1 LISAARFAMLSIN
14 DQIMLDESEIQ
25 ETFIQASGPGGQN
38 VNKVATAV
46 QLRFDVLRSPSLP
59 DDTRRRL
66 IRLAGKR
73 LTQDGIL
80 VIDARRRRTQEQNR
94 QEALARLVALIRQ
107 AAEPPKIRRATR
119 PTQAARQRR
128 LTTKRRRGA
137 IKQLRRSTP
146 DAEI

>member
-1 LISAARFAMLSIN
+1 
-14 DQIMLDESEIQ
+14 
-25 ETFIQASGPGGQN
+25 
-38 VNKVATAV
+38 V